1 MSSCIISTD
10 KGQSFIDITDTG
22 NKVWIA
28 GPIVY
33 SDLFM
38 LQWYTIT

>member
-1 MSSCIISTD
+1 MANHLVIN
-10 KGQSFIDITDTG
+10 QLFWDITDTG

-33 SDLFM
+33 SDPFM
-38 LQWYTIT
+38 LQWCTIT